1 MQVQEI
7 VGIITL
13 EDVIEELLQE
23 EITDETDVIPFQ
35 EVGSALQITMAKA
48 VNRHRTTKVLFW
60 EHKALGSTFIMLC
73 PRHAVP
79 PTVYCPHELQRPS
92 LFAVGWNRIMF
103 PFASCFIYMCMI
115 VLKQPITSLCLVI
128 HHATQNASS
137 AIVPLYLRKK
147 NSSSGKDYCG

>member
-1 MQVQEI
+1 M
-7 VGIITL
+7 GIITL

-60 EHKALGSTFIMLC
+60 EHKALGSTFMLC
-73 PRHAVP
+73 PRHAKL
-79 PTVYCPHELQRPS
+79 PTVYCTRELQRPS
-92 LFAVGWNRIMF
+92 LFAVGWNRILF
-103 PFASCFIYMCMI
+103 PFASCFIYMSTI
-115 VLKQPITSLCLVI
+115 ILKQQSKSLCLVI

-137 AIVPLYLRKK
+137 GIVPLYLKKK
-147 NSSSGKDYCG
+147 NSASGKYYCS